1 EPGRVPAQAVH
12 PRAAGA
18 PRARHSRSSE
28 GPRRPRRKRVRAVV
42 FDRHGGPEVLEYRD
56 GVPDPVVKPGHVLV
70 RVRAASLNHLDVWTR
85 KGLPYAIEMPRILGN
100 DIAGVVEEVAPDGTH
115 IAVGDAVVLAP
126 GAGCGHCAACLEGDD
141 NLCLAYDLFGLRK
154 QGGYAELVVA
164 PARNVFPKPPHLT
177 FEEAAS
183 MPLVFL
189 TAWHM
194 LVHRA
199 RLVAGETVLVL
210 AAGSGVGIAA
220 GQIAKM
226 LGATVFA
233 TASSEAKLARA
244 KELGADAGIPYE
256 QVDFA
261 AEARRLTG
269 KRGVDV
275 VIEHTGQATWE
286 KSVAALARGGPRVH
300 CGATSGYEGRA
311 DLRVLFA
318 KNLAIHGS
326 YMGRLAEFDT
336 VLSHIRAKRLGPVLD
351 RVLPLAHARAAHEAM
366 EKREQFGKIVLVP

>member
-1 EPGRVPAQAVH
+1 
-12 PRAAGA
+12 
-18 PRARHSRSSE
+18 
-28 GPRRPRRKRVRAVV
+28 VRAVV
-42 FDRHGGPEVLEYRD
+42 FERHGGPEVLELRD
-56 GVPDPVVKPGHVLV
+56 GVPDPTMRPGHVRV
-70 RVRAASLNHLDVWTR
+70 RVRGASVNHLDIWTR
-85 KGLPYAIEMPRILGN
+85 KGLPYAIEMPHILGN
-100 DIAGVVEEVAPDGTH
+100 DIAGVVEEVDAAVTH
-115 IAVGDAVVLAP
+115 VAVGDAVMVAP
-126 GAGCGHCAACLEGDD
+126 GAGCNHCRACLEGDD
-141 NLCLAYDLFGLRK
+141 NLCLAYDVFGLRR
-154 QGGYAELVVA
+154 QGGYAEYVVA
-164 PARNVFPKPPHLT
+164 PGRNVFPKPTHLT

-194 LVHRA
+194 LVGRA
-199 RLVAGETVLVL
+199 HLRAGETVLVL

-220 GQIAKM
+220 VQIAKM

-244 KELGADAGIPYE
+244 RELGADAGILYE

-275 VIEHTGQATWE
+275 VIEHTGQSTWE
-286 KSVAALARGGPRVH
+286 KSIAALARGGRLVT
-300 CGATSGYEGRA
+300 CGASSGYEGKT

-318 KNLAIHGS
+318 KNLSLHGS
-326 YMGRLAEFDT
+326 YMGRLAEFDE
-336 VLSHIRAKRLGPVLD
+336 VLSHIRAQRLHPVVD
-351 RVLPLAHARAAHEAM
+351 RVLPLAQARAAHEAM

>member
-1 EPGRVPAQAVH
+1 
-12 PRAAGA
+12 
-18 PRARHSRSSE
+18 
-28 GPRRPRRKRVRAVV
+28 VRAVV
-42 FDRHGGPEVLEYRD
+42 FERHGGPEVLELRD
-56 GVPDPVVKPGHVLV
+56 GVPDPTMRPGHVRV
-70 RVRAASLNHLDVWTR
+70 RVRGASVNHLDVWTR
-85 KGLPYAIEMPRILGN
+85 KGLPYAIEMPHILGN
-100 DIAGVVEEVAPDGTH
+100 DIAGVVEEVDAAVTH
-115 IAVGDAVVLAP
+115 VAVGDAVMVAP
-126 GAGCGHCAACLEGDD
+126 GAGCNHCRACLEGDD
-141 NLCLAYDLFGLRK
+141 NLCMAYDVFGLRR
-154 QGGYAELVVA
+154 QGGYAEYVVA
-164 PARNVFPKPPHLT
+164 PGRNVFAKPTHLT

-194 LVHRA
+194 LVGRA
-199 RLVAGETVLVL
+199 HLRAGETVLVL

-220 GQIAKM
+220 VQIAKM

-244 KELGADAGIPYE
+244 RELGADAGIPYE

-275 VIEHTGQATWE
+275 VIEHTGQSTWE
-286 KSVAALARGGPRVH
+286 KSIAALARGGRLVT
-300 CGATSGYEGRA
+300 CGASSGYEGKT

-318 KNLAIHGS
+318 KNLSLHGS
-326 YMGRLAEFDT
+326 YMGRLAEFDE
-336 VLSHIRAKRLGPVLD
+336 VLSHIRAQRLHPVVD
-351 RVLPLAHARAAHEAM
+351 RVLPLAQARAAHEAM